1 MQKYQ
6 FSVPGLLYLASFQK
20 FNILPD
26 LDNHRLKWAISR
38 TSQSQGEKV
47 KIVRFSIQLKLQ
59 LSQTVLDPSYYGSP
73 GEGHIPNVFF
83 SGRISAAESIKH
95 SLTISP
101 SENEL

>member
-20 FNILPD
+20 LNILPD

-73 GEGHIPNVFF
+73 GEGHIPNGFF
-83 SGRISAAESIKH
+83 SQGV
-95 SLTISP
+95 LVQQSP
-101 SENEL
+101 SNTL